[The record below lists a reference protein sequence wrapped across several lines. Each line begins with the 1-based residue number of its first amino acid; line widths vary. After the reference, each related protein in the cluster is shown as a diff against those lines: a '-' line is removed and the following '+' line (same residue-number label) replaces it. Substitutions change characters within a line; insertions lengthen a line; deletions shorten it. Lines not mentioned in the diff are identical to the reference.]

1 MTKSTTQH
9 NKNQNNQ
16 NNNQNKIKG
25 FKFIELEAGTKK
37 PLHSFD
43 EFVTDITNIDNAG
56 ILIPKDIVVVD
67 FDSNREIAE
76 KILNLFPTFAVKTA
90 RGAHLYYKLPKKH
103 NITSKTAVIITA
115 GVPVDYKTGANN
127 KAALAVIKQ
136 DGVVR
141 EFYNVVNQINELP
154 TLLFPV
160 SKSKIDLSGLTAGD
174 GRNNE
179 LYKHLLN
186 IFEQVPGIKKENIT
200 QISEFINNSVFN
212 ENLEEKEL
220 NNIVK
225 SVIKQIEK
233 KTSMSISLFDC
244 YGKDG
249 KLDMHLLTDYI
260 IHTLD
265 IKVYN
270 KILYYKK
277 NNHYIAY
284 DGMNLFREISTIV
297 DLKKSQDLELEHQLT
312 KKSKLIEYNNF
323 PVKFRNG
330 YLLDGKDIIQKD
342 LVFTPFL
349 LDVDYDATA
358 HDEHVDNFLNFLTCN
373 RKDLRN
379 LVEELLG
386 HILMTSSFPHKAFF
400 LVANSGSNGKSTFLT
415 MLSNWAGDLSTPLAL
430 EELNQ
435 PVNLFTLQGKLVN
448 LGDDIDAKY
457 LESSRLFKTLVSG
470 NEIMTKAL
478 YKMPT
483 KLRNTASLIFTSN
496 EMPYFK
502 DKSGGV
508 ARRIAI
514 IPCDNVVKEID
525 VHIDK
530 KLSTDNAKS
539 YILNLALSGM
549 NRIIENG
556 GKLSK
561 SETVDKTVTQYL
573 QENDSLLSYLEAVNY
588 KIDEHMFSTIY
599 EQYTFHCED
608 SGFQALSKNKIGRRL
623 RDIGYDTYVK
633 KNKNITVKYIK
644 KVTHSEK

>member
-1 MTKSTTQH
+1 MIESTTEQTQ
-9 NKNQNNQ
+9 QNY
-16 NNNQNKIKG
+16 KLIKG
-25 FKFIELEAGTKK
+25 FKFIELEADTKK
-37 PLHSFD
+37 PLCSFD

-56 ILIPKDIVVVD
+56 VLISKDIIVVD
-67 FDSNREIAE
+67 FDSNREVAE
-76 KILNLFPTFAVKTA
+76 RILNVFPTFAVKTT

-103 NITSKTAVIITA
+103 NISSKTKIVTAV

-127 KAALAVIKQ
+127 KSALAVIKQ
-136 DGVVR
+136 NGLLR
-141 EFYNVVNQINELP
+141 EFYNVSNQINPLP
-154 TLLFPV
+154 LLLYPV
-160 SKSKIDLSGLTAGD
+160 SKTKNDLSGLAAGE

-186 IFEQVPGIKKENIT
+186 IFEQVPGTKKENIT
-200 QISEFINNSVFN
+200 LTSEFINNNVFS
-212 ENLEEKEL
+212 EKLEEKEL
-220 NNIVK
+220 NNVVK
-225 SVIKQIEK
+225 SVIKQVER
-233 KTSMSISLFDC
+233 KTSMSISLYDC

-260 IHTLD
+260 VHTLD

-277 NNHYIAY
+277 NDHYIAF
-284 DGMNLFREISTIV
+284 DGINLFREVSTIV

-312 KKSKLIEYNNF
+312 KKSNSIEYDNF
-323 PVKFRNG
+323 PVKFQNG

-349 LDVDYDATA
+349 LKVNYDVKAY
-358 HDEHVDNFLNFLTCN
+358 DEHVDSFLNFLTCD

-539 YILNLALSGM
+539 YILNLAIAGM
-549 NRIIENG
+549 ERIIING

-561 SETVDKTVTQYL
+561 SDTVDKTVSQYL
-573 QENDSLLSYLEAVNY
+573 MENDSLLSYLEHIEY
-588 KIDEHMFSTIY
+588 KIEDHMFSTVY
-599 EQYTFHCED
+599 EQYIFHCDE
-608 SGFQALSKNKIGRRL
+608 SGFQHLSKNKVGRRL
-623 RDIGYDTYVK
+623 RDMGYELIQK
-633 KNKNITVKYIK
+633 KNKGINTKYLK
-644 KVTHSEK
+644 KVTDLKK